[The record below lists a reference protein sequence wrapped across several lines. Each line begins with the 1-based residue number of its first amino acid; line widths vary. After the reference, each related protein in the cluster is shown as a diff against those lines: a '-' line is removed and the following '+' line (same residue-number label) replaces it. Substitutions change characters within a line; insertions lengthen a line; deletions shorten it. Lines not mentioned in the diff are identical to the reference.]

1 MSNAQEAILD
11 GQNSHH
17 FYFLEYKL
25 LDGTTDTHVLKTLKA
40 IEKDDI
46 HCQSSRQPNNPAPSK
61 VYKLIAFGPSLAE
74 RLLPST
80 QPLSIQSMTDLS
92 GPEFG
97 MPSTQADILFWLHGS
112 DVSDIY
118 DQILSIQNSMSGLAK
133 LIVDQAAFTYH
144 NSKDLIGFED
154 GTANPKDDAR
164 IPVALIQDG
173 SENENGAVVFTQK
186 WQHSLEQF
194 LALPIDQQEK
204 VVGRTKV
211 ENIEL
216 KGDDMP
222 DDSHVSRTD
231 VKLDGT
237 AMKIFRRS
245 APYGNAT
252 EKGLMFLCF
261 ACEQKR
267 VQIQLERMVGCSGDG
282 LSDHLMKYS
291 TPVTGSYWYA
301 PSQTQ
306 LDQLIA

>member
-1 MSNAQEAILD
+1 
-11 GQNSHH
+11 
-17 FYFLEYKL
+17 
-25 LDGTTDTHVLKTLKA
+25 LKTLKA

-46 HCQSSRQPNNPAPSK
+46 HCQSSREATTPKPTK
-61 VYKLIAFGPSLAE
+61 VYKLIAFGPSLAG

-80 QPLSIQSMTDLS
+80 QDLS
-92 GPEFG
+92 LAPMAELSGTKFG
-97 MPSTQADILFWLHGS
+97 MPSTQDDILFWLHGA

-118 DQILSIQNSMSGLAK
+118 DQVMSIQNSLSGLAK

-144 NSKDLIGFED
+144 DSKDLIGFED

-164 IPVALIQDG
+164 IPVALIQNG
-173 SENENGAVVFTQK
+173 SVNDNGAVVFTQK

-194 LALPIDQQEK
+194 LALPIHEQEK

-216 KGDDMP
+216 EADDMP

-231 VKLDGT
+231 VKLEGT

-261 ACEQKR
+261 ACEQRR

-306 LDQLIA
+306 LDHLIA